1 MVLRS
6 AAPVNTEEGA
16 LEEAE
21 PELEPVTAAASLG
34 EALVD
39 VAAATE
45 EEEGVTEAE
54 DETAALLVLPMT
66 GMLERVVAGAAK
78 VEVAEADAAEASAE
92 HLGHLVVTNSS
103 VE

>member
-21 PELEPVTAAASLG
+21 PEAEPVTAAASLG

-39 VAAATE
+39 VAAAT

-66 GMLERVVAGAAK
+66 GMLERVVAGAAV